1 MTRVRRLRCA
11 AGTAIVVIV
20 LVGTGRLEAQTL
32 PLPDI
37 PPPLPT
43 VPAPGQPAWEQT
55 RRWEYAIGLGAGYD
69 SNPASTPQ
77 GLGDALATPLGA
89 LVRVVPGTKG
99 QLRIRG
105 SGVAYLYAE
114 QRDWSRVD
122 ADLSAEG
129 TRALSRR
136 ATWNIDFSAE
146 IKHTDNNP
154 ILDQQGVALGLSRTN
169 ILQGSTDVGWEIGT
183 HGTVRAG
190 GRVFYG
196 DFVDPLLVDSRSAR
210 VFLSLG
216 RRVSERST
224 LYARYDFETSWLE
237 TEYSSHFGSLQLN
250 RVLSSRS
257 AVLLEGGASYSDVL
271 TTSGLARTW
280 NPYGGAS
287 FNWRGGPSS
296 VVAYARSE
304 VVPAFGVGGLWQVY
318 RFGLQLSV
326 PLGRA
331 WLDIDGSHAN
341 RSASGSGPEGNAP
354 GEESVD
360 EASLVLRK
368 RVGRRSV
375 VAMQARYRHLDH
387 GPSAPSISSVRAA
400 LVLVLSNPGAGGI

>member
-1 MTRVRRLRCA
+1 
-11 AGTAIVVIV
+11 VVIV
-20 LVGTGRLEAQTL
+20 LVGTGRLQAQTL

-37 PPPLPT
+37 PPPPPT
-43 VPAPGQPAWEQT
+43 VPVAEQPAWEQT

-77 GLGDALATPLGA
+77 GVGDALATPLAA
-89 LVRVVPGTKG
+89 LVRVLPGTKG

-105 SGVAYLYAE
+105 SGLGFLYAE

-129 TRALSRR
+129 TRALSGR
-136 ATWNIDFSAE
+136 ATWNIDFSAA

-154 ILDQQGVALGLSRTN
+154 VLDQQGVALGLSRTHM
-169 ILQGSTDVGWEIGT
+169 LQGSTDVAWETGRQS
-183 HGTVRAG
+183 TVRAG
-190 GRVFYG
+190 GRVFYA
-196 DFVDPLLVDSRSAR
+196 DFVDPLLVDSKSAR

-216 RRVSERST
+216 RRVSQRST
-224 LYARYDFETSWLE
+224 LYARYDFETSWLG
-237 TEYSSHFGSLQLN
+237 TVYNGHFGSLQLN
-250 RVLSSRS
+250 RVLSGRS

-271 TTSGLARTW
+271 AMSGLARTW

-287 FNWRGGPSS
+287 FSWRAGSSS

-304 VVPAFGVGGLWQVY
+304 VVPAFGVGGVWQVY
-318 RFGLQLSV
+318 RFGLQMSV

-331 WLDIDGSHAN
+331 WLDIDGSHAD
-341 RSASGSGPEGNAP
+341 RRASGSAPEGNAP

-375 VAMQARYRHLDH
+375 VALQARYRHLDH
-387 GPSAPSISSVRAA
+387 GPAAPSVDSVRAA
-400 LVLVLSNPGAGGI
+400 LVLVLSSPAAGGI